1 MTDRKCL
8 IHEHFVPHPA
18 KPHPSQATF
27 IEKKAL
33 AFVSSNDNIPYKI
46 WVFKK
51 KKNKALHNPTH
62 QCLIIK
68 ENQV

>member
-46 WVFKK
+46 
-51 KKNKALHNPTH
+51 
-62 QCLIIK
+62 
-68 ENQV
+68 